1 MEKNRLVEPE
11 LIDGDAREV
20 SLRPKWL
27 EEYIGQEKVVKNLK
41 IFIEAAKNRSEPLD
55 HTLLSG
61 PPGLG

>member
-41 IFIEAAKNRSEPLD
+41 I
-55 HTLLSG
+55 LLKLPKTGQS
-61 PPGLG
+61 PWITHF